1 MYADDT
7 TISHSSK
14 SLAAL
19 QHDLNCD
26 LSNLQDWLHGNKL
39 SLNVIKT
46 QSLIIGSGPNIRRI
60 QSQPDSQPSFEIDN
74 DNIEIV
80 SSFKYL
86 GVQVDNQL
94 KWDDHVENA
103 KKKALRAL
111 GLVKYSKKH
120 LSTEVLA
127 KMYRG
132 LVEPHFS
139 YCCSVWGN
147 CSKRRIDSL
156 QKVQNRAARL
166 IMNSAYNVSAAPLI
180 QSLGWPTISNLIQKE
195 TATLMYKSL
204 NELAPE
210 YMRNL
215 FTRCSDSNGRVLR
228 STDTDLKVPLLKTSA
243 GQKSFSY
250 RGGRLWNSLNRETK
264 VAPSLSA
271 FKRLS
276 KDDINTLSQ
285 S

>member
-1 MYADDT
+1 M
-7 TISHSSK
+7 
-14 SLAAL
+14 SLANL
-19 QHDLNCD
+19 QQDLNCD

-39 SLNVIKT
+39 SLNAIKT
-46 QSLIIGSGPNIRRI
+46 QCLIVGSGPNIRKI
-60 QSQPDSQPSFEIDN
+60 QSQPEAQPSFEIDN

-80 SSFKYL
+80 SSLKYL

-94 KWDDHVENA
+94 NWDNHIDKA
-103 KKKALRAL
+103 KKKALPAL
-111 GLVKYSKKH
+111 GLVKYSKKY
-120 LSTEVLA
+120 LSSEVIA

-132 LVEPHFS
+132 LVEPHLG

-147 CSKRRIDSL
+147 CSKRKIDSL

-166 IMNSAYNVSAAPLI
+166 VMNSGYDALVAPLMR
-180 QSLGWPTISNLIQKE
+180 SLGWPTISNLIHKE
-195 TATLMYKSL
+195 SAALTNKSL

-215 FTRCSDSNGRVLR
+215 FTRCSEKNGRVLR
-228 STDTDLKVPLLKTSA
+228 STDTDLKWPLLQTSA
-243 GQKSFSY
+243 GQKVFSY
-250 RGGRLWNSLNRETK
+250 RGARLWNSLSREAK
-264 VAPSLSA
+264 VATSLSV

-276 KDDINTLSQ
+276 ISDVDTLSQ